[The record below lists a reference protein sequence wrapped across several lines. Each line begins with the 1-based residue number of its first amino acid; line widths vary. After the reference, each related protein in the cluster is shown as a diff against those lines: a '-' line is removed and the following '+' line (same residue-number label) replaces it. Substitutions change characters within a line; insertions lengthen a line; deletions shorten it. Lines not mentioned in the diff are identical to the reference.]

1 MTHDATQDRFLGAVL
16 GLAIGD
22 AFGMP
27 LAGRSRTTIADWY
40 GSVTR
45 YLPRAFPDGTEVGAG
60 EITDE
65 TEIALCI
72 VESFTGAQGD
82 LDPENIGI
90 RMSYLARSDSRKWM
104 SEQTLRA
111 LDGLSE
117 EHSFQ
122 LPLVDDEV
130 VPAEVPV
137 RGIPIGLIH
146 SIGPA
151 DRASLT
157 ADAAIVTRITHGSPL
172 ALSAVV
178 AVAVAMSESARQIGT
193 LAELRSAVVE
203 EIGHGEVRSAIEAV
217 IDDGTLDPSDNAAAV
232 IGSALAIVGSAHSF
246 EECIESAA
254 EMGGATDSRAA
265 IAGALYAG
273 YHGAGAIPQRFIDD
287 LEARIYISLAVPWF
301 YRTVAR
307 RSGRLIDLRQR
318 GT

>member
-40 GSVTR
+40 GTVTR
-45 YLPRAFPDGTEVGAG
+45 YLPRAFPDGSEVGAG

-82 LDPENIGI
+82 LDAENIGI

-117 EHSFQ
+117 VHAFQ

-130 VPAEVPV
+130 VSAEVAV

-146 SIGPA
+146 SIGPV
-151 DRASLT
+151 DRPSLT
-157 ADAAIVTRITHGSPL
+157 ADASLVTRISHGSPL
-172 ALSAVV
+172 ALSAVE
-178 AVAVAMSESARQIGT
+178 AVAVAMSVAARRLGT
-193 LAELRSAVVE
+193 LAELQRAIVE
-203 EIGHGEVRSAIEAV
+203 ALGHGGVRSAIEAV

-232 IGSALAIVGSAHSF
+232 IGSALAIVGSAPSF
-246 EECIESAA
+246 EVCIESAA
-254 EMGGATDSRAA
+254 ELGGAADSRAA
-265 IAGALYAG
+265 IAGALYGG